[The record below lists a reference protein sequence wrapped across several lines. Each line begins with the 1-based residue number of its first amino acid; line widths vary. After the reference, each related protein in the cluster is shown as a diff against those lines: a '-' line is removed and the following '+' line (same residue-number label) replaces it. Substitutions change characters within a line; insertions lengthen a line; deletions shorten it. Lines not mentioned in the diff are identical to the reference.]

1 MTTDDI
7 LYLLK
12 SWVETGAVVS
22 PSQWID
28 EAFKLVVLMGDE
40 RNKLLE
46 LQHKVA
52 KMKVAEVSKGQTAA
66 TTKIIVEASEEY
78 HDMLRQKGKLDQV
91 IELIRIAK
99 IQSKLSNEE
108 YKAY

>member
-1 MTTDDI
+1 MNTDDI

-46 LQHKVA
+46 LQQKVA
-52 KMKVAEVSKGQTAA
+52 KMKVEEINKGQTAA
-66 TTKIIVEASEEY
+66 NTRIIVEASEEY
-78 HDMLRQKGKLDQV
+78 KDMLRQKGKVDQV

-99 IQSKLSNEE
+99 IQSRMASDEMKS
-108 YKAY
+108 Y